1 MRELQAGFDGD
12 RACAETYVP
21 KNAAAIQFQCL
32 QGKEADR
39 SFGNHAGTSVQVGK
53 LFVGKT
59 EGTGL
64 FSYGGL
70 TIYREESFLAMGVV
84 ADRLRVS

>member
-59 EGTGL
+59 EGAGL
-64 FSYGGL
+64 FSYREL

-84 ADRLRVS
+84 ADRIRMP